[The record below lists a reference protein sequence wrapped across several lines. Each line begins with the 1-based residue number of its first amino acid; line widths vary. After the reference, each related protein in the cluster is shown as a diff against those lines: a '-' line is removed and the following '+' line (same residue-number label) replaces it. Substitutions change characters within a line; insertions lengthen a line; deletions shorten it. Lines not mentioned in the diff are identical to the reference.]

1 MITLSELKS
10 NISLVKSNI
19 DSAMMRA
26 GRNDSV
32 TIVGA
37 SKTMPREVVEIVDDN
52 KLLRVLGE
60 NRVQELVEKCTV
72 NTNIKWHMIG
82 VLQTNKVKHVVGNVS
97 LIESLDRFALADEI
111 NKQSIKRGII
121 TDCLVQVNMGRE
133 LSKSGFFPE
142 DIEDTILKIKNDYSA
157 INVKGIMA
165 VMPIAEEN
173 EIISLYKKLRILYE
187 NAKDKYGLD
196 TLSAGMTN
204 DYHLAIE
211 YAHSNMVRI
220 GRAIFG
226 ERCYGNEEVSGKTQ
240 TVK

>member
-1 MITLSELKS
+1 MITLDDLKS
-10 NISLVKSNI
+10 NIALVKNKI
-19 DSAMMRA
+19 DLAMTRA
-26 GRNDSV
+26 GRKDSV
-32 TIVGA
+32 MIVGA
-37 SKTMPREVVEIVDDN
+37 SKTMPKNVIEIVDDN

-60 NRVQELVEKCTV
+60 NRVQELVEKCDV
-72 NTNIKWHMIG
+72 NKNIEWHMIG

-97 LIESLDRFALADEI
+97 LIESLDRFALAEAI
-111 NKQSIKRGII
+111 NKQSIKREIV

-133 LSKSGFFPE
+133 SAKSGFFPE
-142 DIEDTILKIKNDYSA
+142 DIDYAIQKIKNDCTS
-157 INVKGIMA
+157 IHVKGIMA

-173 EIISLYKKLRILYE
+173 EIISLYKKLKGIYE
-187 NAKDKYGLD
+187 ITKDKYGLD

-226 ERCYGNEEVSGKTQ
+226 ERCYSHEEVGSKT
-240 TVK
+240 

>member
-1 MITLSELKS
+1 MITLDELKS
-10 NISLVKSNI
+10 NIALVKSNI
-19 DSAMMRA
+19 DSAMTRV
-26 GRNDSV
+26 GRKDNV

-37 SKTMPREVVEIVDDN
+37 SKTMPKSVVEIVDDN

-60 NRVQELVEKCTV
+60 NRVQELVEKCDV
-72 NTNIKWHMIG
+72 KKNIEWHMIG

-97 LIESLDRFALADEI
+97 LIESLDRFALAEEI
-111 NKQSIKRGII
+111 NKQSNKREIV

-133 LSKSGFFPE
+133 QSKSGFFPE
-142 DIEDTILKIKNDYSA
+142 DIDYAIQKIINDYKG
-157 INVKGIMA
+157 IRVKGIMA

-173 EIISLYKKLRILYE
+173 EIIALYKNLRELYE

-226 ERCYGNEEVSGKTQ
+226 ERCYSHEEVGSKT
-240 TVK
+240 

>member
-1 MITLSELKS
+1 MITLNELKS
-10 NISLVKSNI
+10 NISLVKSKIN
-19 DSAMMRA
+19 SAMERA
-26 GRNDSV
+26 ERADNV

-37 SKTMPREVVEIVDDN
+37 SKTMPREVIEIVDDN
-52 KLLRVLGE
+52 KLLHVLGE
-60 NRVQELVEKCTV
+60 NRVQELVDKCTI
-72 NTNIKWHMIG
+72 NKNIEWHMIG

-97 LIESLDRFALADEI
+97 LIESLDRFSLAEEI
-111 NKQSIKRGII
+111 NKQSAKHGIV
-121 TDCLVQVNMGRE
+121 TNCLVQVNMGCE
-133 LSKSGFFPE
+133 PSKSGFYPE
-142 DIEDTILKIKNDYSA
+142 DIESAIQTIRKNYSS

-226 ERCYGNEEVSGKTQ
+226 ERCYGNEEVRGETQ
-240 TVK
+240 AVK